1 MANKIK
7 IKNPTML
14 YTEAQLSEEF
24 VELLRMNKDYL
35 DKIFKD
41 NNVSSSSK
49 EFIDNL
55 EIVCNE
61 IMYDLK
67 HLG

>member
-1 MANKIK
+1 MPNKIK